1 MSEQTIPLSDV
12 QRALVEKNLDLAH
25 HLALAI
31 WRRNPHIQDK
41 DEIVAVAYEGL
52 VTAASRFDP
61 SRADV
66 VNGVPDLTGA
76 FSGYARR
83 RIQGSI
89 LDWQRKRD
97 HVPKRQRS
105 TYKELQAFGH
115 GQGRSP
121 LELSDLTGMPI
132 DRIKMIIRAVESPVL
147 SMTRDDTHDLEE
159 SGALRATQW
168 DMPTASDIVE
178 SDAMED
184 AIISCVVSAWDAL
197 PDLQRLVIAMRYY
210 AGLDLI
216 TVAQETGVRLSSVR
230 AAHAEGLLF
239 LHAAMVREAS

>member
-1 MSEQTIPLSDV
+1 MSEQTIPLTDS
-12 QRALVEKNLDLAH
+12 QRELVEKNLDLAH
-25 HLALAI
+25 HLALAT

-66 VNGVPDLTGA
+66 NDGVPDLTGA

-105 TYKELQAFGH
+105 TYKELQALGH

-121 LELSDLTGMPI
+121 LELSDLTGMPVA
-132 DRIKMIIRAVESPVL
+132 RIKMIISAVESPVL
-147 SMTRDDTHDLEE
+147 SLTGENSELEHSRDTY
-159 SGALRATQW
+159 QW
-168 DMPTASDIVE
+168 DLPTSTDLVE

-184 AIISCVVSAWDAL
+184 AIISCVVSAWDDL

-216 TVAQETGVRLSSVR
+216 TVAQEIGVRLSSVR
-230 AAHAEGLLF
+230 EAHAEGLLF
-239 LHAAMVREAS
+239 LHSAMVREAS